1 MYQESRLSV
10 LDLLLRTVDH
20 HNIRTTLARGEGNAR
35 VSFRFDVLNVDVFLS
50 EQFAVKLMGNQ
61 YCLVHEVAI
70 LDITASIT
78 ENGNGTDVKTFSL
91 TSSITESFK
100 LSRFIWFL
108 NGVRAMTLS
117 SLSV

>member
-1 MYQESRLSV
+1 M
-10 LDLLLRTVDH
+10 
-20 HNIRTTLARGEGNAR
+20 
-35 VSFRFDVLNVDVFLS
+35 FLP
-50 EQFAVKLMGNQ
+50 EQFAVKLMRDQ
-61 YCLVHEVAI
+61 YCLVDEIAI
-70 LDITASIT
+70 LDNAGLTAEYVR
-78 ENGNGTDVKTFSL
+78 ENLPTFSL